1 MQSKLRCTA
10 SFSDQSPH
18 GFHLV
23 GGFHPLSPRLGRFA
37 RSGQPGKEEIRD
49 FDRHRSPSDF
59 TTPFCALLVSIH
71 VRMRTCT
78 SFGARGAASLID
90 RLLAREASNV
100 RVDHRAAARL

>member
-37 RSGQPGKEEIRD
+37 RSGQPE
-49 FDRHRSPSDF
+49 
-59 TTPFCALLVSIH
+59 
-71 VRMRTCT
+71 
-78 SFGARGAASLID
+78 
-90 RLLAREASNV
+90 
-100 RVDHRAAARL
+100 RVAAALAGFGEDSVGASGFSSPIIVGSNSDTVG